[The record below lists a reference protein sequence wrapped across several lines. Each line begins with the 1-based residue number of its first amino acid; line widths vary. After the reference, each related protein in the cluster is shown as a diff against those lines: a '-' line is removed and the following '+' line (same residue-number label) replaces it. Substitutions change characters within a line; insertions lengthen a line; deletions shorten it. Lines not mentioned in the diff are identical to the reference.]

1 MKLTRKLPLTLIL
14 CLLFAAPSSAFALG
28 LGFGAKL
35 GLGNGLPEDDDAGD
49 ISITAGYLV
58 ANLNLM
64 AVAVEGNIGLIRG
77 ASDDLD
83 DTYSDELSVVA
94 LVKTGIPIIP
104 AVLSLDFGAGI
115 DQRILMGT
123 TVGDKEL
130 DDVSGNRTLIPLSIQ
145 ASGTILLARVY
156 GEVRYNHEI
165 AGSYEI
171 DGVEADTK
179 KVNELLFLVGATF

>member
-58 ANLNLM
+58 ANIDLM

-77 ASDDLD
+77 TSDDLD

-145 ASGTILLARVY
+145 ASGTVLLARVY

>member
-145 ASGTILLARVY
+145 ASGTVLLARVY

>member
-64 AVAVEGNIGLIRG
+64 AVAVEGNIGLVRG
-77 ASDDLD
+77 TSDDLD

-145 ASGTILLARVY
+145 ASGTVLLARVY

-165 AGSYEI
+165 ASSYEI

>member
-123 TVGDKEL
+123 TVGDKQL

-145 ASGTILLARVY
+145 ASGTVLLARVY